1 MFGTRAYFIVDFAY
15 LVTLMAP
22 LVAFFSLRLVRKGRH
37 DIHKRVQT
45 LLLTL
50 AILAVS
56 ALEIQIRIVGGSQ
69 ALIHG
74 SPYAGSGLMRYTAAI
89 HIFGAV
95 MTYIIWLWLVI
106 ISRRLH
112 RSSLPG
118 NFSRRHKTMGR
129 IVIGGLCFTTISAS
143 AVYFLAFVA

>member
-22 LVAFFSLRLVRKGRH
+22 LVAFFSLRLVRKGKH
-37 DIHKRVQT
+37 DIHKPVQT

-50 AILAVS
+50 AVLAVS

-69 ALIHG
+69 ALSQG
-74 SPYAGSGLMRYTAAI
+74 SPYAGSGLMNYTAAI

-95 MTYIIWLWLVI
+95 ITYVIWLWLVI
-106 ISRRLH
+106 ISRRSH
-112 RSSLPG
+112 RSALPG
-118 NFSRRHKTMGR
+118 TFSRKHKTM
-129 IVIGGLCFTTISAS
+129 
-143 AVYFLAFVA
+143 